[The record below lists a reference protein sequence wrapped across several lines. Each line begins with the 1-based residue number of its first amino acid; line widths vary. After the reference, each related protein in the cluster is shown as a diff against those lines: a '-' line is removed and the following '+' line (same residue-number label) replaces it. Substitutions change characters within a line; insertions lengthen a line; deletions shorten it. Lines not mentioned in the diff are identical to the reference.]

1 MKKYIFKTTATM
13 KPYNNKNWWI
23 DGGIIPVKHIEAETV
38 KDALQI
44 FRDIVDEQHY
54 ISISDR
60 ALKNKNPMYRD
71 TETGNALQV
80 GYVITGKTEFQKDS
94 GEWVT
99 QYIDYGLKLLP
110 LWKQSFERGGGYI
123 MTDYNKIAMDNLNG
137 LMREIAEYSR
147 MAEEIGATL
156 DSLKDSLKKYMD
168 ENGLDS
174 IAGNEHKASYKAVTS
189 SRIDTTALK
198 RDMPEIAAKYTK
210 TTETRRFLF
219 V

>member
-1 MKKYIFKTTATM
+1 MTNYNQIAT
-13 KPYNNKNWWI
+13 
-23 DGGIIPVKHIEAETV
+23 
-38 KDALQI
+38 
-44 FRDIVDEQHY
+44 
-54 ISISDR
+54 
-60 ALKNKNPMYRD
+60 
-71 TETGNALQV
+71 
-80 GYVITGKTEFQKDS
+80 
-94 GEWVT
+94 
-99 QYIDYGLKLLP
+99 
-110 LWKQSFERGGGYI
+110 
-123 MTDYNKIAMDNLNG
+123 DNLNA

>member
-1 MKKYIFKTTATM
+1 
-13 KPYNNKNWWI
+13 
-23 DGGIIPVKHIEAETV
+23 
-38 KDALQI
+38 
-44 FRDIVDEQHY
+44 
-54 ISISDR
+54 
-60 ALKNKNPMYRD
+60 
-71 TETGNALQV
+71 
-80 GYVITGKTEFQKDS
+80 
-94 GEWVT
+94 
-99 QYIDYGLKLLP
+99 
-110 LWKQSFERGGGYI
+110 
-123 MTDYNKIAMDNLNG
+123 MTDYNKIAMDNLNT

-198 RDMPEIAAKYTK
+198 RDMLEKAAKYTK